1 MTSLAVVAGG
11 GGGMGKA
18 ICGALA
24 EAGHDVSIWDIDED
38 LAQAAVGHVESRGR
52 KASVQVFDLADEA
65 LVEAGASETIARHG
79 SIDVL
84 VNAAGILRLTP
95 IDGMDFADWDRVM
108 AVNLRAPVACMRAC
122 VPAMKARR
130 SGAIVNLVSNVV
142 AAARLHNA
150 AYAAA
155 KAGLLAVTQVL
166 ALELGE
172 HGIRVNAVSPGSTT
186 SPMLEQYD
194 EAMMDAILKG
204 SLEKFRIGIPLG
216 RLAAP
221 EDTAAAV
228 AFLASDAAKHITGQN
243 LFVDGGQTLA

>member
-1 MTSLAVVAGG
+1 MPKLAVVAGG
-11 GGGMGKA
+11 GGGMGQA

-24 EAGHDVSIWDIDED
+24 EAGHDVSIWDIDEE
-38 LAQAAVGHVESRGR
+38 LARDAARLVESRGR
-52 KASVQVFDLADEA
+52 RASVQVFDLADES
-65 LVEAGASETIARHG
+65 LVEASASETVERHG

-95 IDGMDFADWDRVM
+95 VEGMDFADWDRVL

-122 VPAMKARR
+122 VPAMKAQG

-142 AAARLHNA
+142 AVARLHNA

-172 HGIRVNAVSPGSTT
+172 HGIRVNAVSPGSTS

-194 EAMMDAILKG
+194 QTMMDAILKG
-204 SLEKFRIGIPLG
+204 SLEKYRVGIPLG
-216 RLAAP
+216 RLASP

-228 AFLASDAAKHITGQN
+228 AFLASDAARHITGQN

>member
-1 MTSLAVVAGG
+1 MPKLAVVAGG
-11 GGGMGKA
+11 GGGIGKA
-18 ICGALA
+18 IGAALA
-24 EAGHDVSIWDIDED
+24 EAGHDVAIWDIDEE
-38 LAQAAVGHVESRGR
+38 QAREAAGIVESRGR
-52 KASVQVFDLADEA
+52 AASVRVFDLADEA
-65 LVEAGASETIARHG
+65 LVEASVSATLAGHG

-122 VPAMKARR
+122 VPVMKARR
-130 SGAIVNLVSNVV
+130 AGAIVNVVSNVV

-155 KAGLLAVTQVL
+155 KGGLLAVTKVL
-166 ALELGE
+166 ALELGA
-172 HGIRVNAVSPGSTT
+172 HGIRVNAVSPGSTM

-194 EAMMDAILKG
+194 ETMRDAILKG
-204 SLEKFRIGIPLG
+204 SLEKYRIGIPLG
-216 RLAAP
+216 RLADP
-221 EDTAAAV
+221 EDTAATV
-228 AFLASDAAKHITGQN
+228 AFLASDAAQHITGQN